1 MLSVREASSCLIL
14 NGHIGEMMRGDTVWP
29 HPRESDVINL
39 TNMSRFPYFAIG
51 DRMRQLY
58 QIENRN
64 RRGISWIS
72 LSKSLLTRDRL
83 NTLRIMA
90 NLESGLRNVI
100 HMRTRRAFFRW
111 KYMKKGAEI
120 GKNMALAN
128 VSIQC
133 DKSKLSDLNCGA
145 SGLDRYESGGLF
157 LVKSMFRRWIKR
169 LQGESQDEAAEHDA
183 WKRMVKRFDKYER
196 EKALSEKAN
205 TFSMRRLWV
214 SMRKSLVQQ
223 DRLHSMKV
231 VSTRHHAAEMMRRL
245 VERYVAHRRHAAC
258 KKGVAALEQWRKWTY
273 LVGGVRTESM
283 IRRCM
288 EEVRVIDTRCKFR
301 KLVHQVLL
309 DKKRKRF
316 LVAKRKLE
324 AAIATGKAKKCAERC
339 FRHWMR
345 RFIARSKTEKIIHS
359 MFAGTIRT
367 YIEDVAQ
374 KSAAQ
379 IQAAF
384 LARQKAKHDRLF
396 MIRKF
401 LLRWRI
407 RMRDIMKQGTSPEFA
422 VVVNLPIKFDVKA
435 IVPRNLLGKSQLD
448 PLRTV
453 YDYHAKGCNELAG
466 LTAVAACKRFKMVVP
481 KFGHVFERKSEF
493 ISRNYVPN
501 RTIENKRSEAMDA
514 VKEIVDINLDLPLVK
529 LTGVVARKAHFFDG
543 HESQYR
549 SRMDLPKYNLN
560 QVTDI
565 DWRLDSGT
573 AVVKQSLQKAKR
585 MEIRKRVK
593 APECNIDISVHVDF
607 HNMPI
612 CSGNTDRNAAKR
624 STCSRREA
632 IPSRDLHNVLD
643 LNLGFS
649 DLTRSVPQIVY
660 ACMQS
665 PKRLTRQTVKRRVTQ
680 VTENPLV
687 DDIAKGIR
695 ITVNPSNRRQIQ
707 KPGVIALNLR
717 QDLVNRCLRPI
728 RLGHNSMCQKA
739 VGKVFLPTLP
749 VFDIAFGTSFRPHR
763 RRLHSDERIMRIVP
777 FDVKPFV
784 STNGFDMLL
793 GEGKKRNHLPELSDI
808 PLNIDKGTELARQN
822 STEILRHFSLPRIP
836 KCASPQRVA
845 REVLSDGS
853 TELLDH
859 VPETK
864 LNTCIDPLR
873 SLRPNLGPP
882 PTYTLPGAFREFID
896 TTLYGD
902 LQVIGSYIN
911 EAFVWPQRKHRR
923 YHTKPVVPPPLPYDS
938 DIVRKNIHMT
948 LDALVESTAISALWT
963 SFAATFKN
971 LKLRHRRHRKRPK
984 AMPSTAEQNRK
995 MFNFIGRI

>member
-1 MLSVREASSCLIL
+1 
-14 NGHIGEMMRGDTVWP
+14 MMRGDTAWSP
-29 HPRESDVINL
+29 PRDSDVIGL
-39 TNMSRFPYFAIG
+39 TNVPRFPYFEIG
-51 DRMRQLY
+51 NRMTQFY
-58 QIENRN
+58 QIENRH
-64 RRGISWIS
+64 RRGISWMS

-100 HMRTRRAFFRW
+100 RMRTRRAFLRW
-111 KYMKKGAEI
+111 KYIRKGAEI
-120 GKNMALAN
+120 AKNMAMAN

-133 DKSKLSDLNCGA
+133 DNSKLSELKCGA
-145 SGLDRYESGGLF
+145 SGLDRYESGGLL
-157 LVKSMFRRWIKR
+157 LVKSTFRKWVRR

-196 EKALSEKAN
+196 EKALSEKASM
-205 TFSMRRLWV
+205 FSMRRLWV
-214 SMRKSLVQQ
+214 SMRKALVQQ

-245 VERYVAHRRHAAC
+245 MDRYVSHRRHVAC
-258 KKGVAALEQWRKWTY
+258 KKGVTALEQWRKWTY
-273 LVGGVRTESM
+273 LVGCVRTQSM
-283 IRRCM
+283 IGRCM
-288 EEVRVIDTRCKFR
+288 EELRVIDTRCRFR

-324 AAIATGKAKKCAERC
+324 TAIATGKAKKCAERC
-339 FRHWMR
+339 FKHWMR
-345 RFIARSKTEKIIHS
+345 RFIARSKTEKIMHN
-359 MFAGTIRT
+359 MFSGTIRT

-379 IQAAF
+379 IQATF

-396 MIRKF
+396 MIRRF

-435 IVPRNLLGKSQLD
+435 VVQRNLLGKSQLD

-453 YDYHAKGCNELAG
+453 YDYHTKGYNELAG
-466 LTAVAACKRFKMVVP
+466 WTAIAACKRFKMVVP

-501 RTIENKRSEAMDA
+501 RTIENKRSEVMDA
-514 VKEIVDINLDLPLVK
+514 VKEIVDVNLDLPLVR
-529 LTGVVARKAHFFDG
+529 LTGVVARKARFFDG

-549 SRMDLPKYNLN
+549 SCMNLPDYNLN

-573 AVVKQSLQKAKR
+573 AVVKQSLQKTKR
-585 MEIRKRVK
+585 MELRKRVK
-593 APECNIDISVHVDF
+593 APECNIDVSVHVDF
-607 HNMPI
+607 HNMPTP
-612 CSGNTDRNAAKR
+612 SGTNDRKTARARLR
-624 STCSRREA
+624 STCPRRDP
-632 IPSRDLHNVLD
+632 IPSHDVHSVLD

-649 DLTRSVPQIVY
+649 DLTRSVPETVY

-665 PKRLTRQTVKRRVTQ
+665 PKRLARQIVKRPATQ
-680 VTENPLV
+680 ASESPLV
-687 DDIAKGIR
+687 DGVAKAIR

-717 QDLVNRCLRPI
+717 HDLVNRCLRPI

-739 VGKVFLPTLP
+739 IGKVFLPALP

-763 RRLHSDERIMRIVP
+763 RRLNSDERILQIVP
-777 FDVKPFV
+777 FDVSPFV

-793 GEGKKRNHLPELSDI
+793 RGGKKRDHLPELSDI
-808 PLNIDKGTELARQN
+808 PLNIDKGAELARQN

-845 REVLSDGS
+845 RDVLSDGS
-853 TELLDH
+853 AELLDH

-882 PTYTLPGAFREFID
+882 PTYKLPGAFREFID

-923 YHTKPVVPPPLPYDS
+923 YHTKPVLPPPLPYES
-938 DIVRKNIHMT
+938 DMIRKNIHMT
-948 LDALVESTAISALWT
+948 LDALVEATAVSALWT

-984 AMPSTAEQNRK
+984 VMPSTAEQNRK